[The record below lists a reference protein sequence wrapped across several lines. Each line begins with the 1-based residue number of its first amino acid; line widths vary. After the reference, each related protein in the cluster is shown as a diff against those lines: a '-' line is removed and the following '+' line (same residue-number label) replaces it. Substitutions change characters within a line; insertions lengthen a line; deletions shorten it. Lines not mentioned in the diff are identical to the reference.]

1 MQSIKNYLVW
11 IGLAIT
17 LLMVYLVE
25 QQEED
30 VETVEVRAP
39 ESVQIQPLQTTQ
51 IDNTDD
57 DVQLRKPI
65 IETPGNLFEV
75 PKIAEPEMPVD
86 PQPAQAMM
94 PTNPYVYV
102 GKLIEDG
109 EMRVFL
115 TNGQK
120 NYVVKTGDT
129 LEDTWQ
135 VKSIEST
142 EMILFNLPT
151 QTQVSVQIGA
161 LL

>member
-11 IGLAIT
+11 IGLGIT
-17 LLMVYLVE
+17 LLMVYWIE
-25 QQEED
+25 QQEDDIEA
-30 VETVEVRAP
+30 VEVKAP
-39 ESVQIQPLQTTQ
+39 ESVQVQTFQMTQ
-51 IDNTDD
+51 N
-57 DVQLRKPI
+57 DVVDEDIQLRNRI
-65 IETPGNLFEV
+65 IETPKNLFAV
-75 PKIAEPEMPVD
+75 PQIAEPEIAVD
-86 PQPAQAMM
+86 PLPAQPVM
-94 PTNPYVYV
+94 PANPYIYV

-115 TNGQK
+115 TNGRK

-142 EMILFNLPT
+142 EMILVNLPT
-151 QTQVSVQIGA
+151 QTQVSVKIGA

>member
-1 MQSIKNYLVW
+1 MPSIKNYLVW
-11 IGLAIT
+11 IGLGIT
-17 LLMVYLVE
+17 LLMVYWVE
-25 QQEED
+25 QQEKD
-30 VETVEVRAP
+30 LDAVEVRAP
-39 ESVQIQPLQTTQ
+39 ESVQVQTVQMTQ
-51 IDNTDD
+51 LDRTNE

-65 IETPGNLFEV
+65 IETPKNLFAV
-75 PKIAEPEMPVD
+75 PQMADPEITVA
-86 PQPAQAMM
+86 PQPVQPVM
-94 PTNPYVYV
+94 PANPYIYV
-102 GKLIEDG
+102 GKLVENG

-142 EMILFNLPT
+142 EMILVNLPT
-151 QTQVSVQIGA
+151 QTQVSVKIGA

>member
-1 MQSIKNYLVW
+1 VQSIKNYLVW

-30 VETVEVRAP
+30 IDAVEVRAP
-39 ESVQIQPLQTTQ
+39 ESVQVQSFQPTR
-51 IDNTDD
+51 TDIAED
-57 DVQLRKPI
+57 DFQLRKPI
-65 IETPGNLFEV
+65 IETPKNLFEV
-75 PKIAEPEMPVD
+75 PRSAEPEMPVD
-86 PQPAQAMM
+86 HQPAQPVIPA
-94 PTNPYVYV
+94 NPYVYV

>member
-30 VETVEVRAP
+30 IDAVEVRAP
-39 ESVQIQPLQTTQ
+39 ESVQVHPLQTTQ
-51 IDNTDD
+51 INVPEDD
-57 DVQLRKPI
+57 FQLRKPI

-75 PKIAEPEMPVD
+75 PQIAEPEIPVD
-86 PQPAQAMM
+86 HQLAQPVM
-94 PTNPYVYV
+94 PANPYVYV
-102 GKLIEDG
+102 GKLIEEG

>member
-1 MQSIKNYLVW
+1 MQSIKNNLLW

-17 LLMVYLVE
+17 LLLVYLVE

-30 VETVEVRAP
+30 VDAVEVIAP
-39 ESVQIQPLQTTQ
+39 ASVQVQPLQTTQ
-51 IDNTDD
+51 TDTTD
-57 DVQLRKPI
+57 EDIQLRKPI
-65 IETPGNLFEV
+65 IETPRNLFEIPRV
-75 PKIAEPEMPVD
+75 AEPEMTVD
-86 PQPAQAMM
+86 PMPVAPAS
-94 PTNPYVYV
+94 PVNPYIYV

>member
-30 VETVEVRAP
+30 IDTVELRAP
-39 ESVQIQPLQTTQ
+39 ESVQVQSIQATQ
-51 IDNTDD
+51 SDSIDEDI
-57 DVQLRKPI
+57 QLRKPI
-65 IETPGNLFEV
+65 IETPKNLFEV
-75 PKIAEPEMPVD
+75 PQIAEPEMPVD
-86 PQPAQAMM
+86 PLPAQPVM
-94 PTNPYVYV
+94 PANPYVYV

-109 EMRVFL
+109 EMCVFL

>member
-11 IGLAIT
+11 IGLGIT
-17 LLMVYLVE
+17 LLMVYWIE

-30 VETVEVRAP
+30 IDAVEVRAP
-39 ESVQIQPLQTTQ
+39 ESVQVQPLQTTQ
-51 IDNTDD
+51 IDTTDD

-65 IETPGNLFEV
+65 IETPQNLFEV
-75 PKIAEPEMPVD
+75 PRIAEPEMPVD
-86 PQPAQAMM
+86 PLPAQPVM
-94 PTNPYVYV
+94 PANPYIYV

-142 EMILFNLPT
+142 EMILVNLPT
-151 QTQVSVQIGA
+151 QTQVSVKIGA

>member
-30 VETVEVRAP
+30 IDAVEVRAP
-39 ESVQIQPLQTTQ
+39 ESVQVQPLQATQTGTT
-51 IDNTDD
+51 DEDF
-57 DVQLRKPI
+57 QLRKPI
-65 IETPGNLFEV
+65 IEMPKNLFEV
-75 PKIAEPEMPVD
+75 PRIAEPEMPVD
-86 PQPAQAMM
+86 PQPTQPMM
-94 PTNPYVYV
+94 PENPYVYV

>member
-25 QQEED
+25 QQED
-30 VETVEVRAP
+30 DIDAVEVRAP
-39 ESVQIQPLQTTQ
+39 ESVQVQSFQPTR
-51 IDNTDD
+51 TDIAED
-57 DVQLRKPI
+57 DFQLRKPI

-75 PKIAEPEMPVD
+75 PRIAEPEIAVN
-86 PQPAQAMM
+86 PQPAQPVM

>member
-25 QQEED
+25 QQEDDIEA
-30 VETVEVRAP
+30 VEVRAP
-39 ESVQIQPLQTTQ
+39 ESVQVQPLLNTQ
-51 IDNTDD
+51 IDTTNE
-57 DVQLRKPI
+57 DVQLRTPI
-65 IETPGNLFEV
+65 IETPKNLFAV
-75 PKIAEPEMPVD
+75 PQIAEPELAVD
-86 PQPAQAMM
+86 PQPSQPVM
-94 PTNPYVYV
+94 PANPYIYV

-142 EMILFNLPT
+142 EMILVNLPT
-151 QTQVSVQIGA
+151 QTQVSVKIGA

>member
-11 IGLAIT
+11 IGLGIT
-17 LLMVYLVE
+17 LLMVYWVE
-25 QQEED
+25 QQEDDIEA
-30 VETVEVRAP
+30 VEVRAP
-39 ESVQIQPLQTTQ
+39 ESVQVQTFQMTQ
-51 IDNTDD
+51 NDVIDEDI
-57 DVQLRKPI
+57 QLRNRV
-65 IETPGNLFEV
+65 IETPKNLFAV
-75 PKIAEPEMPVD
+75 PQIAEPQIAVD
-86 PQPAQAMM
+86 PQPAQPVM
-94 PTNPYVYV
+94 PANPYIYV

-109 EMRVFL
+109 KMRVFL

-142 EMILFNLPT
+142 EMILVNLPT
-151 QTQVSVQIGA
+151 QTQVSVKIGA

>member
-17 LLMVYLVE
+17 LVVVYLVE
-25 QQEED
+25 QQKEEID
-30 VETVEVRAP
+30 TVEVRAP
-39 ESVQIQPLQTTQ
+39 ESVQVQSFQVTQT
-51 IDNTDD
+51 DPTDEAI
-57 DVQLRKPI
+57 QLRELI
-65 IETPGNLFEV
+65 IETPKNLFEV
-75 PKIAEPEMPVD
+75 PRHAEPEIAVSPI
-86 PQPAQAMM
+86 PAQPVIPA
-94 PTNPYVYV
+94 NPYIYV

-109 EMRVFL
+109 EIRVFL

-135 VKSIEST
+135 VKAIEST

>member
-1 MQSIKNYLVW
+1 
-11 IGLAIT
+11 
-17 LLMVYLVE
+17 
-25 QQEED
+25 
-30 VETVEVRAP
+30 
-39 ESVQIQPLQTTQ
+39 
-51 IDNTDD
+51 
-57 DVQLRKPI
+57 
-65 IETPGNLFEV
+65 
-75 PKIAEPEMPVD
+75 
-86 PQPAQAMM
+86 
-94 PTNPYVYV
+94 
-102 GKLIEDG
+102 
-109 EMRVFL
+109 MRVFL

>member
-75 PKIAEPEMPVD
+75 PKIADPEMQVD
-86 PQPAQAMM
+86 PQPAQPMM
-94 PTNPYVYV
+94 PANPYVYV

>member
-1 MQSIKNYLVW
+1 VQSIKNYLVW

-30 VETVEVRAP
+30 IDAVEVRAP
-39 ESVQIQPLQTTQ
+39 ESVQVQPLQATQTGTT
-51 IDNTDD
+51 DEDF
-57 DVQLRKPI
+57 QLRKPI
-65 IETPGNLFEV
+65 IKMPKNLFEV
-75 PKIAEPEMPVD
+75 PRIAEPEMPVD
-86 PQPAQAMM
+86 PQPTQPMM
-94 PTNPYVYV
+94 PANPYVYV

>member
-11 IGLAIT
+11 IGLGIT
-17 LLMVYLVE
+17 LLMVYWIE

-39 ESVQIQPLQTTQ
+39 ESVQIQPVQTTQ
-51 IDNTDD
+51 IDTTDE

-75 PKIAEPEMPVD
+75 PRIAEPEMPVD
-86 PQPAQAMM
+86 PHPAQPVM
-94 PTNPYVYV
+94 PANPYIYV

-120 NYVVKTGDT
+120 NYVVKAGDT
-129 LEDTWQ
+129 LEETWRVQ
-135 VKSIEST
+135 SIEST
-142 EMILFNLPT
+142 EMILVNLPT
-151 QTQVSVQIGA
+151 QTQVSVKIGA

>member
-11 IGLAIT
+11 IGLGIT
-17 LLMVYLVE
+17 LLMVYWVE
-25 QQEED
+25 QQEDDIEA
-30 VETVEVRAP
+30 VEVRAP
-39 ESVQIQPLQTTQ
+39 ESVQVQTFQMTQ
-51 IDNTDD
+51 NDVIDEDI
-57 DVQLRKPI
+57 QLRNRV
-65 IETPGNLFEV
+65 IETPKNLFAV
-75 PKIAEPEMPVD
+75 PQIAEPQIAVD
-86 PQPAQAMM
+86 HQPAQPVM
-94 PTNPYVYV
+94 PANPYIYV

-142 EMILFNLPT
+142 EMILVNLPT
-151 QTQVSVQIGA
+151 QTQVSVKIGA

>member
-11 IGLAIT
+11 IGLGIT
-17 LLMVYLVE
+17 LLMVYWIE

-39 ESVQIQPLQTTQ
+39 ESVQIQPVQTTQ
-51 IDNTDD
+51 IDTTDE

-75 PKIAEPEMPVD
+75 PRIAEPEMPVD
-86 PQPAQAMM
+86 PQPAQPVM
-94 PTNPYVYV
+94 PANPYVYV

-120 NYVVKTGDT
+120 NYVVKAGDT
-129 LEDTWQ
+129 LEETWRVQ
-135 VKSIEST
+135 SIEST
-142 EMILFNLPT
+142 EMILVNLPT
-151 QTQVSVQIGA
+151 QTQVSVKIGA